1 MKSIG
6 KLRFLLNEVFATQ
19 NFASLATLQKNGLH
33 NCLVA
38 FSVSEDMKTIYLCT
52 PRTTRKYANLL
63 ENSTVSMLIHNS
75 SNQAADLKN
84 AVAVTVAGKA
94 QEVSKKDRQSARQSF
109 LKKHPYMK
117 EFVLAKN
124 TALIRVHV
132 TRYDIVTHFQDVTIL
147 EIENPLDVSLP

>member
-1 MKSIG
+1 MKSIA
-6 KLRFLLNEVFATQ
+6 KLRLLLNELFATQ
-19 NFASLATLQKNGLH
+19 NFASMATLQKNGLH

-63 ENSTVSMLIHNS
+63 ENPTVSMLIHNS

-84 AVAVTVAGKA
+84 AIAVTAAGKA
-94 QEVSKKDRQSARQSF
+94 QEVSKEDRKSASQSF

-117 EFVLAKN
+117 DFVMAKN
-124 TALIRVHV
+124 TALITVYV
-132 TRYDIVTHFQDVTIL
+132 TRYDIVTHFQDVSIL
-147 EIENPLDVSLP
+147 DIQNPLDVTP